1 MKPSARLSL
10 ALAATCLALGTG
22 CASLAGGPPG
32 DPLEP
37 MNRKVF
43 GFNEQVQ
50 TRLLAPV
57 SRAWLRVTSEA
68 ARDGIHHLMRNLGS
82 PVTLVNDLL
91 QGELRRAGG
100 TFARFLVNTTL
111 GVGGIYEMGE
121 SFGLEHHEEDFG
133 QTLAVWG
140 VPPGPYLVLPL
151 LGSSSPRA
159 GVGTFVDSYFSP
171 WGLLIDQPVRIGL
184 SAVDA
189 IDSYARV
196 MDRLDGLR
204 ETSVD
209 YYAAIRSL
217 YLQDREQEIRNGR
230 GEDVPEAMGIDYD
243 VDLSAG
249 GP

>member
-1 MKPSARLSL
+1 MKPSARPTL
-10 ALAATCLALGTG
+10 ALAAACLLLCTG

-37 MNRKVF
+37 LNRRIF

-50 TRLLAPV
+50 ARLVAPV
-57 SRAWLRVTSEA
+57 SRTWLRFTSEA
-68 ARDGIHHLMRNLGS
+68 ARDGVHHFMRNLGS

-91 QGELRRAGG
+91 QGELRRAGV
-100 TFARFLVNTTL
+100 TFARFLVNSTL
-111 GVGGIYEMGE
+111 GVGGVYEMGE
-121 SFGLEHHEEDFG
+121 AFGLEHHDEDFG

-159 GVGTFVDSYFSP
+159 GAGMAVDSWLSP
-171 WGLLIDQPVRIGL
+171 WGFVIEQPVRIGL
-184 SAVDA
+184 AALDA

-209 YYAAIRSL
+209 YYATIRSL
-217 YLQDREQEIRNGR
+217 YLQDTEQEVRNGR
-230 GEDVPEAMGIDYD
+230 DAEAEEPTGIDYD
-243 VDLSAG
+243 VDLSGG

>member
-1 MKPSARLSL
+1 MKPSARPTF
-10 ALAATCLALGTG
+10 ALAAACLALGTG
-22 CASLAGGPPG
+22 CASLSGGPPG

-50 TRLLAPV
+50 TRLVAPV
-57 SRAWLRVTSEA
+57 SRAWLRLTSEA
-68 ARDGIHHLMRNLGS
+68 TRDGVHHFMRNLGS

-91 QGELRRAGG
+91 QGELRRAGT

-111 GVGGIYEMGE
+111 GVGGVYEMGE
-121 SFGLEHHEEDFG
+121 AFGLEHHEEDFG

-140 VPPGPYLVLPL
+140 VPPGPYLVLPM
-151 LGSSSPRA
+151 LGSSSPREGA
-159 GVGTFVDSYFSP
+159 GMFVDTWLSP
-171 WGLLIDQPVRIGL
+171 WGLVLEQPVRIGL

-196 MDRLDGLR
+196 MDRLEGLR

-209 YYAAIRSL
+209 YYATIRSL
-217 YLQDREQEIRNGR
+217 YLQDREQEIRND
-230 GEDVPEAMGIDYD
+230 EEAPEPTGIDYD
-243 VDLSAG
+243 VDLSVG